1 MKRNVLFVVDEK
13 RMGGVSVLLEDIL
26 NMINIKNYSI
36 DVLVLHNNGS
46 MLNNLPK
53 DVNIIY
59 GTSYFEAIDYTL
71 KEVLKS
77 GDFKRIYHK
86 IKIILDMKTGN
97 IKNTIIRERKK
108 ILNKNYDVEIAFK
121 DGFTALF
128 TIFGNSKT
136 KIHWLHYEY
145 KKTNPN
151 AKYDKLFKRILPMFD
166 KIIAVS
172 EGVEQAFNKIYHLE
186 NKTSIIPNLVNTDKI
201 IKKSKEKSD
210 VILSKSDINFV
221 SVGRLHI
228 QKGYDILIE
237 VVHDLNKS
245 NFLPKNFK
253 LRIYGD
259 GPEKFTLNSL
269 IRKYHLEDK
278 IYLLGKV
285 MNPYKYVKNSDL
297 FILPSRYEPFGLVII
312 ESMTLGVP
320 VLATENHA
328 TSKIIQNGK
337 NGYITENSYQGI
349 YEGLKYLLENFQE
362 LKKYKKNLKEYK
374 YDNSAIIKSIE
385 GVLMND

>member
-145 KKTNPN
+145 KKINPN
-151 AKYDKLFKRILPMFD
+151 AKYDKLFKRILPKFD